1 MKRNTIKM
9 PIDVFVN
16 LGVVC
21 LGIMYLISA
30 VMLILMML
38 FEGRLVDLKT
48 FFYIVVY
55 FSVSVL
61 LIRFKNFFQFHSK
74 LFFIAVVIIMPF
86 GIFLAGNLDGDER
99 FTNVIQSLRFVPFAL
114 SLLPALISFVLA
126 NTLFTKMKC
135 LIKSRIVIACLL
147 YGFCIF
153 WIYTMDNIIA
163 NPYFRGA
170 LYSLIP
176 LYVVY
181 SCLCF
186 NKKTIKNFQLLCIR
200 LISAVKK

>member
-1 MKRNTIKM
+1 MKRNTIKI
-9 PIDVFVN
+9 PIDSFIN
-16 LGVVC
+16 LGLVG

-30 VMLILMML
+30 VMLLLMML
-38 FEGRLVDLKT
+38 FDGKLINLKT
-48 FFYIVVY
+48 LFYVAVY
-55 FSVSVL
+55 FSISVL

-74 LFFIAVVIIMPF
+74 LLFIAVVIIMPF

-153 WIYTMDNIIA
+153 WIYTMDNIIW

-186 NKKTIKNFQLLCIR
+186 NKDSIKNFQLLCIR
-200 LISAVKK
+200 LISEAKK

>member
-1 MKRNTIKM
+1 MKRNNIKM
-9 PIDVFVN
+9 LIDLFTN

-30 VMLILMML
+30 IMLILMML
-38 FEGRLVDLKT
+38 FEGRLENKT

-55 FSVSVL
+55 FSVSAL
-61 LIRFKNFFQFHSK
+61 LIRFKSFFQFHSK
-74 LFFIAVVIIMPF
+74 LFFIAVMIIMPL

-126 NTLFTKMKC
+126 NTLFTKMKWP
-135 LIKSRIVIACLL
+135 INSRIVIACLL

-153 WIYTMDNIIA
+153 WIYTMDNIIG

-186 NKKTIKNFQLLCIR
+186 NKDIIKNFQLLCIR
-200 LISAVKK
+200 LISKAKK

>member
-1 MKRNTIKM
+1 MKRNNIKM
-9 PIDVFVN
+9 LIDLFTN

-38 FEGRLVDLKT
+38 FEGRLENKT

-55 FSVSVL
+55 FSVSAL
-61 LIRFKNFFQFHSK
+61 LIRFKSFFQFHSK
-74 LFFIAVVIIMPF
+74 LFFIAVMIIMPL

-135 LIKSRIVIACLL
+135 PINSRIVIACLL

-153 WIYTMDNIIA
+153 WIYTMDNIIW

-186 NKKTIKNFQLLCIR
+186 NKDIIKNFQLLCIR
-200 LISAVKK
+200 HILKAKK

>member
-9 PIDVFVN
+9 PIDVFIN
-16 LGVVC
+16 LGLVG

-30 VMLILMML
+30 VMLLLMML
-38 FEGRLVDLKT
+38 FDGRLINLKT
-48 FFYIVVY
+48 LFYVAVY
-55 FSVSVL
+55 FSISVL

-99 FTNVIQSLRFVPFAL
+99 FTNVIQSLRFVPVVL
-114 SLLPALISFVLA
+114 SLLPALVFFVLA
-126 NTLFTKMKC
+126 NTLFTKMKWPMNG
-135 LIKSRIVIACLL
+135 KIVTICLL

-153 WIYTMDNIIA
+153 WIYTMDNIIG

-186 NKKTIKNFQLLCIR
+186 NKDSIKNFQLLCIR
-200 LISAVKK
+200 LISEAKK

>member
-1 MKRNTIKM
+1 MKRNTIKI
-9 PIDVFVN
+9 PIDSFIN
-16 LGVVC
+16 LGLVS

-30 VMLILMML
+30 VMLLLMML
-38 FEGRLVDLKT
+38 FDGKLINLKT
-48 FFYIVVY
+48 LFYVAVY
-55 FSVSVL
+55 FSISVL

-86 GIFLAGNLDGDER
+86 GIFLGGNLDGDER
-99 FTNVIQSLRFVPFAL
+99 FTNVIQSLRFVPVVL
-114 SLLPALISFVLA
+114 SLLPALVFFVLA
-126 NTLFTKMKC
+126 NTLFTKMKWPMNG
-135 LIKSRIVIACLL
+135 KIVTICLL

-153 WIYTMDNIIA
+153 WIYTMDNIIG

-176 LYVVY
+176 LYIVY